1 MLSKSDVSSLAV
13 VKRGRQRRLI
23 VKNMEPDK
31 PLMVSEIERRTNEYI
46 KKSKEEEGENI
57 RLSDVSRTLKTLVGL
72 GLAKCLNPARR
83 KGDKGILYQ
92 LTGKGRKIQA
102 LL

>member
-1 MLSKSDVSSLAV
+1 MLSKSDISLLAV
-13 VKRGRQRRLI
+13 VKRGRQRRLV
-23 VKNMEPDK
+23 VKNMELDK
-31 PLMVSEIERRTNEYI
+31 PLIVSEIERRTNDHI
-46 KKSKEEEGENI
+46 IKSKEERGERI
-57 RLSDVSRTLKTLVGL
+57 RLSDVSRTLKTLVSL

-92 LTGKGRKIQA
+92 LTQKGRKIRN